1 MTTVTGL
8 RRKVLIVEDDP
19 EVRHLYTD
27 MLTDTYDVES
37 VESGEA
43 AMGVIDD
50 TFDVVLL
57 DRRLPGIS
65 GRETLS
71 RLREA
76 GFTVPVALVTAV
88 EPDFDILEMGFDD
101 YVVKPV
107 ATPELLDVV
116 EMLLLRREYD
126 DIMREYF
133 SLVTKVTTLRRNKDA
148 EELVDNEEYIQQ
160 NARLEEIE
168 EQAEVALDS
177 AIESGKFEELLKDL
191 DTTRTR

>member
-8 RRKVLIVEDDP
+8 RQKVLIVEDDP

-168 EQAEVALDS
+168 EQAEVALDT